1 MPPALSPRALALAY
15 HNDSLLRSAWPG
27 TLCGIISRRALVS
40 LVNKTTKPTAA
51 ELVQAYRNPLEHSPA
66 TQLQLTQRPRT
77 TAHAH
82 SGFANAQKV
91 GSADAQLPR
100 VEWKVDL
107 TPRTR
112 SAFLLFSPPPR
123 PRLCHVLTPPSLIV
137 APAECRH
144 QSLAVHVGTD
154 RDTDPSLP
162 ALPSHGPAPLDHQYT
177 PPPPPSSSPMLW
189 MNRHR
194 ETHHRTSLLCAYSR
208 QEQPGCGDHHTKGPR
223 ALGSRGP

>member
-1 MPPALSPRALALAY
+1 MPPALSARALALAY
-15 HNDSLLRSAWPG
+15 HNDSPLRSAWPG

-51 ELVQAYRNPLEHSPA
+51 ELVQAYGNPLEHSPA

-91 GSADAQLPR
+91 GSADAHQLPR

-112 SAFLLFSPPPR
+112 SAFLLFS
-123 PRLCHVLTPPSLIV
+123 
-137 APAECRH
+137 
-144 QSLAVHVGTD
+144 
-154 RDTDPSLP
+154 LP
-162 ALPSHGPAPLDHQYT
+162 HGPACVMHSLPL
-177 PPPPPSSSPMLW
+177 PSSRHPRSADI
-189 MNRHR
+189 NRWPY
-194 ETHHRTSLLCAYSR
+194 TL
-208 QEQPGCGDHHTKGPR
+208 GPTATLTR
-223 ALGSRGP
+223 AFQLFRLMGLRHLIISTRRRRRRAQAHCFG